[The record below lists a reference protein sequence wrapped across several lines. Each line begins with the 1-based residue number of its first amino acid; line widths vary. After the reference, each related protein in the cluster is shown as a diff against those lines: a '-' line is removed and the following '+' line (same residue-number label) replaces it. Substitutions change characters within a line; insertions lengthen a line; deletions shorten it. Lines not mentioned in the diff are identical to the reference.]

1 MAEDALPSA
10 SPSATVPSSA
20 FASASAAAAS
30 VSLELEQNRALLPRS
45 TELRPP
51 LSVPRTLSS
60 GDLSSA
66 AAATAGAAANRA
78 GKMAAAAAAA
88 RSMLMRAVWRRD
100 SRVFR
105 WAAAMRSFGLFWFGE
120 EEREESEG
128 TNEATKPFQ
137 NPRFFINLVLAAA
150 RS

>member
-1 MAEDALPSA
+1 
-10 SPSATVPSSA
+10 
-20 FASASAAAAS
+20 

-78 GKMAAAAAAA
+78 GKMAVAAAAA

-105 WAAAMRSFGLFWFGE
+105 CAAVSSFGLFCPGLLCAAVFWFGE

-128 TNEATKPFQ
+128 TKLP
-137 NPRFFINLVLAAA
+137 NPSKTLDFNLVPAAAAAA
-150 RS
+150 RSLMSLAFNFVD